1 MRDNAVSTRTVE
13 LTRAVDHLHA
23 TLRERLPKP
32 EPVYTL
38 PPLHKLSGL
47 RIALAFCHD
56 TQAGECLAERFV
68 KVPEGHVYGSQ
79 GLVHCVCGGDTPIG
93 DLAACTGS
101 CGRWFAGTVE
111 DGVWAA
117 RL

>member
-13 LTRAVDHLHA
+13 LTRAVDSLHA

-32 EPVYTL
+32 EPVITL

-56 TQAGECLAERFV
+56 AANGECLAERFV
-68 KVPEGHVYGSQ
+68 KVPESHVYGPQ
-79 GLVHCVCGGDTPIG
+79 GLIRCPCGAETPVS
-93 DLAACTGS
+93 DLSPCTGS